1 MAHATQFRFRSASRP
16 RFAQLALVL
25 AASGLFGVAC
35 GSGSGV
41 SGVSH
46 VSADPKLGNTD
57 KPDNGVVSVDEPN
70 ITGSID
76 GTTLA
81 VNVPVTSLVDHDT
94 TGTLKLRLQDVDGLT
109 DRGVVDLPYSL
120 AAGESATLSGTLT
133 APTDA
138 STQSDFVK
146 SNVRVDDG
154 SPGGLRVTRSLMYV
168 LPLDEVTVE
177 GPSTVHKG
185 REVSYRVRVQDG
197 IKHQPI
203 SDRKVT
209 FELRQNDKVVQT
221 QTISTQVTGDA
232 EARLTLKNPGDY
244 KVLAHLESQGVSID
258 LQDPV
263 TVSND
268 VQKLLLTTDKPI
280 YQPGQVI
287 NLRAL
292 SLTQGSNTP
301 SAAAAVSFEVEDGKG
316 NKLLKQATKT
326 DQYGVASTKFQ
337 LGSILNEGTFKVR
350 VIQGTVISEK
360 TVQVSHYALPKF
372 AVTVKTADP
381 WYAPGAKLQGSVDSS
396 YFFGKTVTGS
406 VLVQAYSLD
415 VGETMFQQV
424 MGSLDANGHYDFSL
438 SLPSTLP
445 GLPLDQGNAA
455 IELRVTVTDSAGQA
469 VQKSLPVTVSAQ
481 GMNLSLV
488 PESTDLVPGIAN
500 KLLLF
505 ASDPL
510 GAPLAGATATV
521 SAPDGSTLKATTD
534 DYGQAEIGWTPDG
547 ATKSPAAFQAT
558 VALSSGKSASANF
571 SFGAQS
577 GSDHLVV
584 RTDKSVYQVGDTV
597 QVSVVS
603 TEPTGNLYVDW
614 INDGQAVDM
623 RTLTAADGTAKFT
636 MPLDASLIGS
646 NRIDAYLVDGD
657 GNVVRSGR
665 TIFARTDAALNIAVS
680 ADKAVYNPGDP
691 AKLTL
696 SVTDETGAPK
706 AAALGLQIVD
716 EAVFSLVDA
725 KPGLL
730 RTYFE
735 LNDQLATPSYEL
747 NAPASDLSE
756 LLFTDTAAADKKKSA
771 AAQRQTEGALAAMK
785 NQSLTGISHNSL
797 ADVLKD
803 AVAKLQPSY
812 TALRPTLLL
821 RLTPGVT
828 AAVAGLALQHCTP
841 NDYYCSSLNVSFTQ
855 ALASALQK
863 STTLYDFWGNA
874 YTIQDGSGQFVLTTL
889 GPDEKAGTADDS
901 TFSFSY
907 SELGLPQV
915 ISPGLNE
922 GAGPAGA
929 PATAAGGATATTA
942 PGDTGTG
949 AGNAAPRVRSDFP
962 ETLYV
967 NPSVITDATGKA
979 TVDVSMADSITQWR
993 VSALASSA
1001 DGRLGGTE
1009 SGLRVFQDFFIDVNF
1024 PASLTR
1030 GDEVEFPIAVY
1041 NYLDTPQ
1048 TVALELDPG
1057 TWYTPLGSAST
1068 SVALQPGQVIGVSFP
1083 VRVDE
1088 VGLRT
1093 LTVKA
1098 VGDKFSDA
1106 VARTVRVVPDGKAFP
1121 SSDAGSLASGTV
1133 TASATFPVGS
1143 VAGSETMYLD
1153 VFPAFLSQV
1162 VQGMDSILA
1171 TPNGCFEQTTS
1182 SAWPNVLATEY
1193 MTETKQ
1199 ITPAIQL
1206 KAEALMSTGY
1216 QRLLTFEHK
1225 TGGYSWFGDQ
1235 DPAPYLSVTA
1245 FGLMEFS
1252 DMAQV
1257 QQVDDAM
1264 MKRTH
1269 DWLVAQQKPDGSF
1282 LGDRSESFSFQ
1293 TSTVRNTAF
1302 TAWALASYGD
1312 TGAAVQ
1318 SALSYVKANLGSD
1331 SDAYTLGI
1339 VANAYALAAP
1349 SDPEL
1354 ALVLSKLDANK
1365 KSDGSN
1371 VYWDSGGTQTNFY
1384 GAGDD
1389 AAVCSTALVAYA
1401 LISTGTAKAS
1411 VDGALAYLASKK
1423 DANGNFGSTQAT
1435 IWSLRALILAAR
1447 KGTQGAVGNLNV
1459 SVDSAPTQAVALSA
1473 AQSDVMTRIDLST
1486 LASAGSHAVKL
1497 DFAGSG
1503 KVSYNLV
1510 SGYNVPWAAV
1520 PPDPAG
1526 PLSIDV
1532 AYDKDTLFV
1541 NDSVT
1546 ATVEVVNNEA
1556 VTENMLLITLGIAPG
1571 FSVDTAGLEQYL
1583 SSGVIS
1589 KYEVTGQQLILYV
1602 TALDSKATLNLSYK
1616 LTATMPVTAVDG
1628 GAEVKLYYQPE
1639 KRARVAAH
1647 GLTAKKQ

>member
-41 SGVSH
+41 SRTSH

-70 ITGSID
+70 ISGAID
-76 GTTLA
+76 GSTLT
-81 VNVPVTSLVDHDT
+81 VNVPVTSLVDHDA
-94 TGTLKLRLQDVDGLT
+94 TGTLNLRLQDVDGLT
-109 DRGVVDLPYSL
+109 DRGVVALPYSL
-120 AAGESATLSGTLT
+120 AAGESATLSATLA
-133 APTDA
+133 APADA
-138 STQSDFVK
+138 TTPSDFVK

-168 LPLDEVTVE
+168 LPLDELTVE

-185 REVSYRVRVQDG
+185 REVSYRVRVQDA

-221 QTISTQVTGDA
+221 QTISTQVSGDA

-244 KVLAHLESQGVSID
+244 KVLAHLESQGVSTD
-258 LQDPV
+258 LEDPV

-292 SLTQGSNTP
+292 SLTQGTNTP

-326 DQYGVASTKFQ
+326 DQYGVAATKFQ

-488 PESTDLVPGIAN
+488 PESTDLVPGIEN

-547 ATKSPAAFQAT
+547 ATKSPAAFQAK
-558 VALSSGKSASANF
+558 VALPSGKSASANF

-646 NRIDAYLVDGD
+646 NRIDAYLIDGD

-680 ADKAVYNPGDP
+680 ADKDVYNPGDP

-696 SVTDETGAPK
+696 SVTDENGAPK

-747 NAPASDLSE
+747 NAPPSDLSE

-785 NQSLTGISHNSL
+785 NQSLTGISHSSL
-797 ADVLKD
+797 ADVMKD

-821 RLTPGVT
+821 ELTPRVA
-828 AAVAGLALQHCTP
+828 AAVTGLAEQNCTP
-841 NDYYCSSLNVSFTQ
+841 ASYYCSSLNAAFTQ

-874 YTIQDGSGQFVLTTL
+874 YTLQDGSGQLVLTTL

-907 SELGLPQV
+907 SDLGLPQV
-915 ISPGLNE
+915 FSPGLNE
-922 GAGPAGA
+922 GAGPGAGA
-929 PATAAGGATATTA
+929 PATAAGGATATAA
-942 PGDTGTG
+942 PGDTGTGAGG

-1030 GDEVEFPIAVY
+1030 GDTVEFPIAVY

-1048 TVALELDPG
+1048 TVALELEPG

-1068 SVALQPGQVIGVSFP
+1068 SVVLQPGQVIGVSFP

-1106 VARTVRVVPDGKAFP
+1106 VARSVRVVPDGKAFP
-1121 SSDAGSLASGTV
+1121 S
-1133 TASATFPVGS
+1133 
-1143 VAGSETMYLD
+1143 
-1153 VFPAFLSQV
+1153 
-1162 VQGMDSILA
+1162 
-1171 TPNGCFEQTTS
+1171 
-1182 SAWPNVLATEY
+1182 
-1193 MTETKQ
+1193 
-1199 ITPAIQL
+1199 
-1206 KAEALMSTGY
+1206 
-1216 QRLLTFEHK
+1216 
-1225 TGGYSWFGDQ
+1225 
-1235 DPAPYLSVTA
+1235 
-1245 FGLMEFS
+1245 
-1252 DMAQV
+1252 
-1257 QQVDDAM
+1257 
-1264 MKRTH
+1264 
-1269 DWLVAQQKPDGSF
+1269 
-1282 LGDRSESFSFQ
+1282 
-1293 TSTVRNTAF
+1293 
-1302 TAWALASYGD
+1302 
-1312 TGAAVQ
+1312 
-1318 SALSYVKANLGSD
+1318 
-1331 SDAYTLGI
+1331 
-1339 VANAYALAAP
+1339 
-1349 SDPEL
+1349 
-1354 ALVLSKLDANK
+1354 
-1365 KSDGSN
+1365 
-1371 VYWDSGGTQTNFY
+1371 
-1384 GAGDD
+1384 
-1389 AAVCSTALVAYA
+1389 
-1401 LISTGTAKAS
+1401 
-1411 VDGALAYLASKK
+1411 
-1423 DANGNFGSTQAT
+1423 
-1435 IWSLRALILAAR
+1435 
-1447 KGTQGAVGNLNV
+1447 
-1459 SVDSAPTQAVALSA
+1459 
-1473 AQSDVMTRIDLST
+1473 
-1486 LASAGSHAVKL
+1486 
-1497 DFAGSG
+1497 
-1503 KVSYNLV
+1503 
-1510 SGYNVPWAAV
+1510 
-1520 PPDPAG
+1520 
-1526 PLSIDV
+1526 
-1532 AYDKDTLFV
+1532 
-1541 NDSVT
+1541 
-1546 ATVEVVNNEA
+1546 
-1556 VTENMLLITLGIAPG
+1556 
-1571 FSVDTAGLEQYL
+1571 
-1583 SSGVIS
+1583 
-1589 KYEVTGQQLILYV
+1589 
-1602 TALDSKATLNLSYK
+1602 
-1616 LTATMPVTAVDG
+1616 
-1628 GAEVKLYYQPE
+1628 
-1639 KRARVAAH
+1639 
-1647 GLTAKKQ
+1647 